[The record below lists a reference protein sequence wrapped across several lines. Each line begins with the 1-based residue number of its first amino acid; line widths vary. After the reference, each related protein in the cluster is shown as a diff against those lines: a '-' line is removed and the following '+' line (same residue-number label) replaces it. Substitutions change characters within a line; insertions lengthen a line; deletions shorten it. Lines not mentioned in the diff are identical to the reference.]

1 VSRSAAAKGVAATRG
16 RVTVAD
22 AAGAEGAVEAAP
34 SKTYVLDTNVLLH
47 DPEAL
52 TAFEEN
58 DVVIPLVVIEEI
70 DSQKKR
76 QDEIGRSA
84 RRVAHHLDEMR
95 MVGKLS
101 EGVPT
106 NGGGRLRVQM
116 QEMGAGLPAELDP
129 SKPDNVVL
137 AVTAQIKRAN
147 PSARVVLVSKDINVR
162 VKAEA
167 LDLAAQDYERDKVV
181 RGHDEVYSGMRVLDV
196 ESHVM
201 DLFQRQGF
209 LPAAE
214 YDLRANEFVHFQ
226 VPEQHNLSAIGRFDL
241 ARGEIVPLAPV
252 KKDVWGINAK
262 NLGQRFAFDALLND
276 EIRLVTLT
284 GRAGTGKTLLALAAG
299 LHKVLDEHV
308 YRRLLVTRPV
318 IPMGKDV
325 GYLPGDK
332 EEKLRPWMQPIYDN
346 LEFLMSTMYKDQMV
360 SDMVT
365 RLQDKGLFEVEALT
379 YIRGRS
385 IPQQLIIVDE
395 AQNLTPHEVKT
406 IVSRAG
412 EGTKMVLTGD
422 PYQIDHPY
430 LDFSSNGLIFAV
442 EKFKESPLA
451 AHVTLTKGQ
460 RSELA
465 ELAAVLL

>member
-1 VSRSAAAKGVAATRG
+1 MTVEPVSDAAKTYVLDTAA
-16 RVTVAD
+16 
-22 AAGAEGAVEAAP
+22 
-34 SKTYVLDTNVLLH
+34 KTYVLDTNVLLH

-52 TAFEEN
+52 NAFEEN
-58 DVVIPLVVIEEI
+58 HVVIPLVVIEEI

-76 QDEIGRSA
+76 QDEVGRSA
-84 RRVAHHLDEMR
+84 RRVAHHLDDLR
-95 MVGKLS
+95 QLGKLS

-106 NGGGRLRVQM
+106 PGGGLLRVQI
-116 QEMGAGLPAELDP
+116 QEIGGDLPRELDIR
-129 SKPDNVVL
+129 KPDNQVL
-137 AVTAQIKRAN
+137 AVTQQVKTASPERK
-147 PSARVVLVSKDINVR
+147 VVLISKDINVR

-167 LDLAAQDYERDKVV
+167 LNLSAEDYERDKVV
-181 RGHDEVYSGMRVLDV
+181 TGIDELYAGMRVLEVDV
-196 ESHVM
+196 DVM
-201 DLFQRQGF
+201 DHFNREGSL
-209 LPAAE
+209 AATQLG
-214 YDLRANEFVHFQ
+214 LRANEFVHFQ
-226 VPEQHNLSAIGRFDL
+226 VPDHPNLSAIGRFDL
-241 ARGEIVPLAPV
+241 TRGEIVPLAPV
-252 KKDVWGINAK
+252 HKDVWGIQAK
-262 NLGQRFAFDALLND
+262 NLGQRFALDALLNA
-276 EIRLVTLT
+276 EISLVTLT

-299 LHKVLDEHV
+299 LHAVLDEHT

-332 EEKLRPWMQPIYDN
+332 DEKLRPWMQPIYDN

-360 SDMVT
+360 ADMVT

-395 AQNLTPHEVKT
+395 AQNLTPHEIKT

-412 EGTKMVLTGD
+412 EGTKLVLTGD

-430 LDFSSNGLIFAV
+430 LDFSSNGLCYAV

>member
-1 VSRSAAAKGVAATRG
+1 MTVEPVS
-16 RVTVAD
+16 D
-22 AAGAEGAVEAAP
+22 AA
-34 SKTYVLDTNVLLH
+34 KTYVLDTNVLLH

-52 TAFEEN
+52 NVFEEN
-58 DVVIPLVVIEEI
+58 HVVIPLVVIEEI

-76 QDEIGRSA
+76 QDEVGRSA
-84 RRVAHHLDEMR
+84 RRVAHHLDDLR
-95 MVGKLS
+95 QLGKLS

-106 NGGGRLRVQM
+106 PGGGLLRVQI
-116 QEMGAGLPAELDP
+116 QEIGGDLPRELDLR
-129 SKPDNVVL
+129 KADNQVL
-137 AVTAQIKRAN
+137 AVTQQVKAASPERK
-147 PSARVVLVSKDINVR
+147 VVLISKDINVR

-167 LDLAAQDYERDKVV
+167 LNLSAEDYERDKVV
-181 RGHDEVYSGMRVLDV
+181 TGIDELYAGLRVLEV
-196 ESHVM
+196 EADIM
-201 DLFQRQGF
+201 DHFNREGAL
-209 LPAAE
+209 AATQLG
-214 YDLRANEFVHFQ
+214 LRANEFVHFQ
-226 VPEQHNLSAIGRFDL
+226 VPDQASLSAIGRFDL
-241 ARGEIVPLAPV
+241 TRGEIVPLAPV
-252 KKDVWGINAK
+252 RKDVWGIQAK
-262 NLGQRFAFDALLND
+262 NLGQRFALDALLNA
-276 EIRLVTLT
+276 EISLVTLT

-299 LHKVLDEHV
+299 LHAVLDEHT

-332 EEKLRPWMQPIYDN
+332 DEKLRPWMQPIYDN

-360 SDMVT
+360 ADMVT

-395 AQNLTPHEVKT
+395 AQNLTPHEIKT

-412 EGTKMVLTGD
+412 EGTKLVLTGD

-430 LDFSSNGLIFAV
+430 LDFSSNGLCYAV

>member
-1 VSRSAAAKGVAATRG
+1 MPA
-16 RVTVAD
+16 
-22 AAGAEGAVEAAP
+22 
-34 SKTYVLDTNVLLH
+34 KTYVLDTNVLLH

-52 TAFEEN
+52 MSFEDNE
-58 DVVIPLVVIEEI
+58 VVIPLVVIEEI

-76 QDEIGRSA
+76 QDEVGRSA
-84 RRVAHHLDEMR
+84 RRVAHHLDDLR
-95 MVGKLS
+95 GVGKLS
-101 EGVPT
+101 EGVPIPS
-106 NGGGRLRVQM
+106 GGTLRVVIQAKG
-116 QEMGAGLPAELDP
+116 EHLPVELDI
-129 SKPDNVVL
+129 SKPDNQVL
-137 AVTAQIKRAN
+137 AVTAQLNGASN
-147 PSARVVLVSKDINVR
+147 GARVVLVSKDINVR

-167 LDLAAQDYERDKVV
+167 LNLTAEDYERDKVV
-181 RGHDEVYSGMRVLDV
+181 RSSSELYGGIT
-196 ESHVM
+196 VM
-201 DLFQRQGF
+201 DVDP
-209 LPAAE
+209 PAMDAYQHE
-214 YDLRANEFVHFQ
+214 ARADARSVDLYPNQFVHFQ
-226 VPEQHNLSAIGRFDL
+226 VPENHSLSALGRFDV
-241 ARGEIVPLAPV
+241 AERAIVPLAPV
-252 KKDVWGINAK
+252 QKDTWGIQAK
-262 NLGQRFAFDALLND
+262 NLGQRFALDALMND
-276 EIRLVTLT
+276 EISLVTLT

-299 LHKVLDEHV
+299 LHKVVDEHV
-308 YRRLLVTRPV
+308 FRRLLVTRPV

-360 SDMVT
+360 GDMVT

-406 IVSRAG
+406 IISRAG

-430 LDFSSNGLIFAV
+430 LDFSSNGLCYAV

>member
-1 VSRSAAAKGVAATRG
+1 VKAEPAVRP
-16 RVTVAD
+16 TVK
-22 AAGAEGAVEAAP
+22 AEPVPRRA
-34 SKTYVLDTNVLLH
+34 KTYVLDTNVLLH

-52 TAFEEN
+52 NAFEEN
-58 DVVIPLVVIEEI
+58 DIVIPLVVIEEI

-76 QDEIGRSA
+76 QDEVGRGA
-84 RRVAHHLDEMR
+84 RRVAHHLDDLR
-95 MVGKLS
+95 QLGKLS

-106 NGGGRLRVQM
+106 PGGGLLRVQI
-116 QEMGAGLPAELDP
+116 QEVGGDLPRELD
-129 SKPDNVVL
+129 SHKPDNQVL
-137 AVTAQIKRAN
+137 AVTQQVVKSN
-147 PSARVVLVSKDINVR
+147 PGRRVVLVSKDINVR

-167 LDLAAQDYERDKVV
+167 LNLAAEDYERDKVV
-181 RGHDEVYSGMRVLDV
+181 TGIDELYAGMRVLEV
-196 ESHVM
+196 ESDVM
-201 DLFQRQGF
+201 DHFNREGTL
-209 LPAAE
+209 AATQLG
-214 YDLRANEFVHFQ
+214 LRANEFVHFQ
-226 VPEQHNLSAIGRFDL
+226 VPDQHNLSAIGRFDL
-241 ARGEIVPLAPV
+241 TRGEIVPLAPV
-252 KKDVWGINAK
+252 RKDVWGIQAK
-262 NLGQRFAFDALLND
+262 NLGQRFALDALLND
-276 EIRLVTLT
+276 EISLVTLT

-299 LHKVLDEHV
+299 LHAVLDEHR

-332 EEKLRPWMQPIYDN
+332 DEKLRPWMQPIYDN

-360 SDMVT
+360 ADMVT

-395 AQNLTPHEVKT
+395 AQNLTPHEIKT

-412 EGTKMVLTGD
+412 EGTKLVLTGD

-430 LDFSSNGLIFAV
+430 LDFSSNGLCFAV

>member
-1 VSRSAAAKGVAATRG
+1 MAT
-16 RVTVAD
+16 T
-22 AAGAEGAVEAAP
+22 
-34 SKTYVLDTNVLLH
+34 KTYVLDTNVLLH
-47 DPEAL
+47 DPESL
-52 TAFEEN
+52 MAFEEN

-70 DSQKKR
+70 DDQKKR
-76 QDEIGRSA
+76 QDEIGRAA
-84 RRVAHHLDEMR
+84 RRVAHHLDELR
-95 MVGKLS
+95 SSGKLS

-106 NGGGRLRVQM
+106 VGGGKLKVEIHDTSADM
-116 QEMGAGLPAELDP
+116 PGELDLR
-129 SKPDNVVL
+129 KPDNQII
-137 AVTAQIKRAN
+137 AVAAQVKRAM
-147 PSARVVLVSKDINVR
+147 PKRPVILVSKDINVR

-167 LDLAAQDYERDKVV
+167 LDIAAEDYERDKVV
-181 RGHDEVYSGMRVLDV
+181 RGNDELYVGIQTVDV
-196 ESHVM
+196 DVDVM
-201 DLFQRQGF
+201 EHFNREGS
-209 LPAAE
+209 LPGVD
-214 YDLRANEFVHFQ
+214 YGLRPNEFVHFQ
-226 VPEQHNLSAIGRFDL
+226 VPGQHSLSAIGRFDL
-241 ARGEIVPLAPV
+241 ARNEVVPLAPV
-252 KKDVWGINAK
+252 RKETWGITAK
-262 NLGQRFAFDALLND
+262 NLGQRFALDALLNED
-276 EIRLVTLT
+276 IRLVTLT
-284 GRAGTGKTLLALAAG
+284 GRAGTGKTLMALAAG
-299 LHKVLDEHV
+299 LHSVLDTHS

-318 IPMGKDV
+318 VPMGKEI

-360 SDMVT
+360 GDMVH

-406 IVSRAG
+406 IISRAG
-412 EGTKMVLTGD
+412 DGTKMVLTGD

-430 LDFSSNGLIFAV
+430 LDFSSNGLCFAV
-442 EKFKESPLA
+442 EKFKDSPLA

>member
-1 VSRSAAAKGVAATRG
+1 VSEERATIEP
-16 RVTVAD
+16 VT
-22 AAGAEGAVEAAP
+22 AAGPAKEPKAVREAA
-34 SKTYVLDTNVLLH
+34 KTYVLDTNVLLH

-52 TAFEEN
+52 SAFEEN

-70 DSQKKR
+70 DAQKKR
-76 QDEIGRSA
+76 QDEVGRGA
-84 RRVAHHLDEMR
+84 RRVAHHLDDLR
-95 MVGKLS
+95 QLGKLS

-106 NGGGRLRVQM
+106 PGGGLLRVAI
-116 QEMGAGLPAELDP
+116 QEIGSELPRELDGH
-129 SKPDNVVL
+129 KPDNQVL
-137 AVTAQIKRAN
+137 AVTMQVKAAN
-147 PSARVVLVSKDINVR
+147 PGRRVVLISKDINVR

-167 LDLAAQDYERDKVV
+167 LNLSAEDYERDKVV
-181 RGHDEVYSGMRVLDV
+181 TGIDELYAGMRVLEV
-196 ESHVM
+196 EADVM
-201 DLFQRQGF
+201 DHFNREGTLSATQLG
-209 LPAAE
+209 
-214 YDLRANEFVHFQ
+214 LRANEFVHFQ
-226 VPEQHNLSAIGRFDL
+226 VPDHANLSAIGRFDL
-241 ARGEIVPLAPV
+241 TRGEIVPLAPV
-252 KKDVWGINAK
+252 KKDVWGIQAK
-262 NLGQRFAFDALLND
+262 NLGQRFALDALLNE
-276 EIRLVTLT
+276 EISLVTLT

-299 LHKVLDEHV
+299 LHAVLDEHT

-332 EEKLRPWMQPIYDN
+332 DEKLRPWMQPIYDN

-360 SDMVT
+360 ADMVT

-395 AQNLTPHEVKT
+395 AQNLTPHEIKT

-412 EGTKMVLTGD
+412 EGTKLVLTGD

-430 LDFSSNGLIFAV
+430 LDFSSNGLCYAV

>member
-1 VSRSAAAKGVAATRG
+1 M
-16 RVTVAD
+16 
-22 AAGAEGAVEAAP
+22 
-34 SKTYVLDTNVLLH
+34 
-47 DPEAL
+47 
-52 TAFEEN
+52 AFEEN

-76 QDEIGRSA
+76 QDEVGRSA
-84 RRVAHHLDEMR
+84 RRVAHHLDDLR
-95 MVGKLS
+95 KGGKLS
-101 EGVPT
+101 EGVPLVA
-106 NGGGRLRVQM
+106 GGRLRVEIQ
-116 QEMGAGLPAELDP
+116 ALRSDLPAELDI
-129 SKPDNVVL
+129 SKPDNQVL
-137 AVTAQIKRAN
+137 AIAAQITRAH
-147 PSARVVLVSKDINVR
+147 PDQRVVLVSKDINVR

-167 LDLAAQDYERDKVV
+167 LDLAAEDYERDKVV
-181 RGHDEVYSGMRVLDV
+181 RNTSELYSGVRVVTIDADV
-196 ESHVM
+196 MEAFNRDGS
-201 DLFQRQGF
+201 
-209 LPAAE
+209 LPPPDD
-214 YDLRANEFVHFQ
+214 DLRPNEFVHFQ
-226 VPEQHNLSAIGRFDL
+226 VPEQHSLSALGRFDL
-241 ARGEIVPLAPV
+241 TLRAIVPLAPPAR
-252 KKDVWGINAK
+252 DTWGIQAK
-262 NLGQRFAFDALLND
+262 NLGQRFALDALMND
-276 EIRLVTLT
+276 DISLVTLT

-299 LHKVLDEHV
+299 LHKVVDEHV

-332 EEKLRPWMQPIYDN
+332 DEKLRPWMQPIYDN

-360 SDMVT
+360 GDMVN

-406 IVSRAG
+406 IISRAG

-430 LDFSSNGLIFAV
+430 LDFSSNGLCYAV
-442 EKFKESPLA
+442 EKFKDSPLA

>member
-1 VSRSAAAKGVAATRG
+1 M
-16 RVTVAD
+16 
-22 AAGAEGAVEAAP
+22 
-34 SKTYVLDTNVLLH
+34 
-47 DPEAL
+47 
-52 TAFEEN
+52 
-58 DVVIPLVVIEEI
+58 VIEEI

-76 QDEIGRSA
+76 QDEVGRSA
-84 RRVAHHLDEMR
+84 RRVAHHLDDLRR
-95 MVGKLS
+95 MGKLS

-106 NGGGRLRVQM
+106 PGGGSLRVEIQDH
-116 QEMGAGLPAELDP
+116 GRALPGELDA
-129 SKPDNVVL
+129 SKPDNQVL
-137 AVTAQIKRAN
+137 AVTAQLTRAN
-147 PSARVVLVSKDINVR
+147 AKGPVVLVSKDINVR
-162 VKAEA
+162 VKADA
-167 LDLAAQDYERDKVV
+167 LGLEAQDYERDKLVKDTAELYPGLRV
-181 RGHDEVYSGMRVLDV
+181 IEVQAGM
-196 ESHVM
+196 M
-201 DLFQRQGF
+201 DGFQRDGA
-209 LPAAE
+209 LPAAG
-214 YDLRANEFVHFQ
+214 YDLYANEFVHFQ
-226 VPEQHNLSAIGRFDL
+226 VPGEHSLSALGRFDL
-241 ARGEIVPLAPV
+241 TRGEIVPLAPAR
-252 KKDVWGINAK
+252 KDVWGIQAK
-262 NLGQRFAFDALLND
+262 NLGQRFALDALLND
-276 EIRLVTLT
+276 EISLVTLT

-360 SDMVT
+360 ADMVT

-395 AQNLTPHEVKT
+395 AQNLTPHEIKT

-412 EGTKMVLTGD
+412 EGTKLVLTGD

-430 LDFSSNGLIFAV
+430 LDFSSNGLCYAV

>member
-1 VSRSAAAKGVAATRG
+1 MTISDPVRSGAAKNDRFIDPVKNDG
-16 RVTVAD
+16 
-22 AAGAEGAVEAAP
+22 P
-34 SKTYVLDTNVLLH
+34 KTYVLDTNVLLH

-52 TAFEEN
+52 SAFEEN

-76 QDEIGRSA
+76 QDEVGRGA
-84 RRVAHHLDEMR
+84 RRVAHHLDDMR
-95 MVGKLS
+95 QMGKLS

-106 NGGGRLRVQM
+106 PGGGLLRVAI
-116 QEMGAGLPAELDP
+116 QETGGVLPGELDGH
-129 SKPDNVVL
+129 KPDNRVL
-137 AVTAQIKRAN
+137 AVTMQVKAAN
-147 PSARVVLVSKDINVR
+147 PGRRVVLISKDINVR

-167 LDLAAQDYERDKVV
+167 LNLSAEDYERDKVV
-181 RGHDEVYSGMRVLDV
+181 TGIDELYAGMRVLEV
-196 ESHVM
+196 EVDVM
-201 DLFQRQGF
+201 DHFNREGSL
-209 LPAAE
+209 AATQLG
-214 YDLRANEFVHFQ
+214 LRANEFVHFQ
-226 VPEQHNLSAIGRFDL
+226 VPDQHNLSAIGRFDL
-241 ARGEIVPLAPV
+241 TRGEIVPLAPV
-252 KKDVWGINAK
+252 RKDVWGIQAK
-262 NLGQRFAFDALLND
+262 NLGQRFALDALLNP
-276 EIRLVTLT
+276 EISLVTLT
-284 GRAGTGKTLLALAAG
+284 GRAGTGKTLMALAAG
-299 LHKVLDEHV
+299 LHAVLDEHS

-332 EEKLRPWMQPIYDN
+332 DEKLRPWMQPIYDN

-360 SDMVT
+360 ADMVT

-395 AQNLTPHEVKT
+395 AQNLTPHEIKT

-412 EGTKMVLTGD
+412 EGTKLVLTGD

-430 LDFSSNGLIFAV
+430 LDFSSNGLCYAV
-442 EKFKESPLA
+442 EKFKESPMA

>member
-1 VSRSAAAKGVAATRG
+1 
-16 RVTVAD
+16 
-22 AAGAEGAVEAAP
+22 
-34 SKTYVLDTNVLLH
+34 
-47 DPEAL
+47 
-52 TAFEEN
+52 
-58 DVVIPLVVIEEI
+58 VVIEEI

-76 QDEIGRSA
+76 QDEVGRSA
-84 RRVAHHLDEMR
+84 RRVAHHLDDLR
-95 MVGKLS
+95 GSGKLS
-101 EGVPT
+101 EGVRLPD
-106 NGGGRLRVQM
+106 GGRVRVEIQ
-116 QEMGAGLPAELDP
+116 AADRDLPAELDIT
-129 SKPDNVVL
+129 KPDNQVL
-137 AVTAQIKRAN
+137 AITAQINRTH
-147 PSARVVLVSKDINVR
+147 PRSHVVLVSKDINVR

-167 LDLAAQDYERDKVV
+167 LNLVAEDYERDKVV
-181 RGHDEVYSGMRVLDV
+181 RNTSELYGGMTVLEVDGGVMETFQHDGS
-196 ESHVM
+196 
-201 DLFQRQGF
+201 
-209 LPAAE
+209 LPARE
-214 YDLRANEFVHFQ
+214 LDLRPNQFVHFQ
-226 VPEQHNLSAIGRFDL
+226 VPQNHSLSALGRFDVTEH
-241 ARGEIVPLAPV
+241 AIVPLTPV
-252 KKDVWGINAK
+252 QKDTWGIQAK
-262 NLGQRFAFDALLND
+262 NLGQRFALDALMND
-276 EIRLVTLT
+276 EISLVSLT

-299 LHKVLDEHV
+299 LHKVVDEHV

-406 IVSRAG
+406 IISRAG

-430 LDFSSNGLIFAV
+430 LDFSSNGLCFAV

>member
-1 VSRSAAAKGVAATRG
+1 VQ
-16 RVTVAD
+16 
-22 AAGAEGAVEAAP
+22 
-34 SKTYVLDTNVLLH
+34 
-47 DPEAL
+47 
-52 TAFEEN
+52 
-58 DVVIPLVVIEEI
+58 I
-70 DSQKKR
+70 Q
-76 QDEIGRSA
+76 EIGG
-84 RRVAHHLDEMR
+84 D
-95 MVGKLS
+95 
-101 EGVPT
+101 
-106 NGGGRLRVQM
+106 
-116 QEMGAGLPAELDP
+116 LPRELDIR
-129 SKPDNVVL
+129 KADNQVL
-137 AVTAQIKRAN
+137 AVTQQVKAASPERK
-147 PSARVVLVSKDINVR
+147 VVLISKDINVR

-167 LDLAAQDYERDKVV
+167 LNLSAEDYERDKVV
-181 RGHDEVYSGMRVLDV
+181 TGIDELYAGLRVLEV
-196 ESHVM
+196 EADIM
-201 DLFQRQGF
+201 DHFNREGAL
-209 LPAAE
+209 AATQLG
-214 YDLRANEFVHFQ
+214 LRANEFVHFQ
-226 VPEQHNLSAIGRFDL
+226 VPDQASLSAIGRFDL
-241 ARGEIVPLAPV
+241 TRGEIVPLAPV
-252 KKDVWGINAK
+252 RKDVWGIQAK
-262 NLGQRFAFDALLND
+262 NLGQRFALDALLNA
-276 EIRLVTLT
+276 EISLVTLT

-299 LHKVLDEHV
+299 LHAVLDEHT

-332 EEKLRPWMQPIYDN
+332 DEKLRPWMQPIYDN

-360 SDMVT
+360 ADMVT

-395 AQNLTPHEVKT
+395 AQNLTPHEIKT

-412 EGTKMVLTGD
+412 EGTKLVLTGD

-430 LDFSSNGLIFAV
+430 LDFSSNGLCYAV

>member
-1 VSRSAAAKGVAATRG
+1 VKAVPKVLAT
-16 RVTVAD
+16 
-22 AAGAEGAVEAAP
+22 
-34 SKTYVLDTNVLLH
+34 KTFVLDTNVLLH

-52 TAFEEN
+52 NAFEEN

-84 RRVAHHLDEMR
+84 RRVAHHLDDLR
-95 MVGKLS
+95 RLGKLS

-106 NGGGRLRVQM
+106 PGGGLLRVEI
-116 QEMGAGLPAELDP
+116 QEVGGDLPSELDRH
-129 SKPDNVVL
+129 KPDNQVL
-137 AVTAQIKRAN
+137 AVTQQISKAN
-147 PSARVVLVSKDINVR
+147 PKGRVVLISKDINVR

-167 LDLAAQDYERDKVV
+167 LNLSAEDYERDKVV
-181 RGHDEVYSGMRVLDV
+181 SGADELYTGVRVLEVDTG
-196 ESHVM
+196 VM
-201 DLFQRQGF
+201 EQFSREGS
-209 LPAAE
+209 LPATQL
-214 YDLRANEFVHFQ
+214 DLRANEFVHFQ
-226 VPEQHNLSAIGRFDL
+226 VPDHHNLSAIGRFDL
-241 ARGEIVPLAPV
+241 TRGEIIPLAPV
-252 KKDVWGINAK
+252 RKDVWGIQAK
-262 NLGQRFAFDALLND
+262 NLGQRFALDALLNE
-276 EIRLVTLT
+276 EISLVTLT
-284 GRAGTGKTLLALAAG
+284 GRAGTGKTLMALAAG
-299 LHKVLDEHV
+299 LHTVLDMHL

-332 EEKLRPWMQPIYDN
+332 DEKLRPWMQPIYDN

-360 SDMVT
+360 ADMVT

-395 AQNLTPHEVKT
+395 AQNLTPHEIKT

-412 EGTKMVLTGD
+412 EGTKLVLTGD

-430 LDFSSNGLIFAV
+430 LDFSSNGLCYAV

>member
-1 VSRSAAAKGVAATRG
+1 VPAVPAKTF
-16 RVTVAD
+16 
-22 AAGAEGAVEAAP
+22 
-34 SKTYVLDTNVLLH
+34 VLDTNVLLH

-52 TAFEEN
+52 GAFEEN

-76 QDEIGRSA
+76 QDEVGRSA
-84 RRVAHHLDEMR
+84 RRVAHLLDDLR
-95 MVGKLS
+95 QHGKLS
-101 EGVPT
+101 EGVPLVS
-106 NGGGRLRVQM
+106 GGRLRVEIQ
-116 QEMGAGLPAELDP
+116 ALRSDLPAELDI
-129 SKPDNVVL
+129 SKPDNQVL
-137 AVTAQIKRAN
+137 AIAAQITRAH
-147 PSARVVLVSKDINVR
+147 PDQRVVLVSKDINVR

-167 LDLAAQDYERDKVV
+167 LDLAAEDYERDKVV
-181 RGHDEVYSGMRVLDV
+181 RNTNELYGGMRVVDV
-196 ESHVM
+196 DADVM
-201 DLFQRQGF
+201 EAFGRDGSMAPPEDGIR
-209 LPAAE
+209 P
-214 YDLRANEFVHFQ
+214 NEFVHFQ
-226 VPEQHNLSAIGRFDL
+226 VPGQHSLSALGRFDL
-241 ARGEIVPLAPV
+241 GLGAIVPLAPPAR
-252 KKDVWGINAK
+252 DTWGIQAK
-262 NLGQRFAFDALLND
+262 NLGQRFALDALMND
-276 EIRLVTLT
+276 SISLVTLT

-299 LHKVLDEHV
+299 LHKVMDEHV
-308 YRRLLVTRPV
+308 FRRLLVTRPV

-332 EEKLRPWMQPIYDN
+332 DEKLRPWMQPIFDN
-346 LEFLMSTMYKDQMV
+346 LEFLMSTMYKDEMV
-360 SDMVT
+360 GDMVT

-406 IVSRAG
+406 IISRAG

-430 LDFSSNGLIFAV
+430 LDFSSNGLCYTV
-442 EKFKESPLA
+442 EKFKDNPLA

>member
-1 VSRSAAAKGVAATRG
+1 MTHWRTP
-16 RVTVAD
+16 D
-22 AAGAEGAVEAAP
+22 LP
-34 SKTYVLDTNVLLH
+34 HKTYVLDTNVLLH
-47 DPEAL
+47 DPDAL

-58 DVVIPLVVIEEI
+58 DIVIPLVVIEEI

-76 QDEIGRSA
+76 QDEIGRGA
-84 RRVAHHLDEMR
+84 RRVAHRLDDMR
-95 MVGKLS
+95 RQGKLS
-101 EGVPT
+101 AGVAT
-106 NGGGRLRVQM
+106 AGGGLLRVQVG
-116 QEMGAGLPAELDP
+116 EVNFELPAELDP
-129 SKPDNVVL
+129 GKPDNQVIG
-137 AVTAQIKRAN
+137 VTLQVKKTAPKD
-147 PSARVVLVSKDINVR
+147 RVILVSKDINVR

-167 LDLAAQDYERDKVV
+167 LDVEAQDYERDKVV
-181 RGHDEVYSGMRVLDV
+181 RSSDDLYGGMRVEEVDG
-196 ESHVM
+196 EVM
-201 DLFQRQGF
+201 DRFQRQGF
-209 LPAAE
+209 LPTK
-214 YDLRANEFVHFQ
+214 DSSLNANEFVHFQ
-226 VPEQHNLSAIGRFDL
+226 VPEQPSLSAIGRFDL

-252 KKDVWGINAK
+252 KKDIWGITAK

-276 EIRLVTLT
+276 DIKMVTLT

-332 EEKLRPWMQPIYDN
+332 DEKLRPWMQPIYDN

-360 SDMVT
+360 ADMVH

-412 EGTKMVLTGD
+412 EGTKLVLTGD

-430 LDFSSNGLIFAV
+430 LDFSSNGLCYAV

-465 ELAAVLL
+465 ELAAV

>member
-1 VSRSAAAKGVAATRG
+1 MTVEPVS
-16 RVTVAD
+16 D
-22 AAGAEGAVEAAP
+22 AA
-34 SKTYVLDTNVLLH
+34 KTYVLDTNVLLH

-52 TAFEEN
+52 NVFEEN
-58 DVVIPLVVIEEI
+58 HVVIPLVVIEEI

-76 QDEIGRSA
+76 QDEVGRSA
-84 RRVAHHLDEMR
+84 RRVAHHLDDLR
-95 MVGKLS
+95 QLGKLS

-106 NGGGRLRVQM
+106 PGGGLLRVQI
-116 QEMGAGLPAELDP
+116 QEIGGDLPRELDIR
-129 SKPDNVVL
+129 KADNQVL
-137 AVTAQIKRAN
+137 AVTQQVKAASPERK
-147 PSARVVLVSKDINVR
+147 VVLISKDINVR

-167 LDLAAQDYERDKVV
+167 LNLSAEDYERDKVV
-181 RGHDEVYSGMRVLDV
+181 TGIDELYAGLRVLEV
-196 ESHVM
+196 EADIM
-201 DLFQRQGF
+201 DHFNREGAL
-209 LPAAE
+209 AATQLG
-214 YDLRANEFVHFQ
+214 LRANEFVHFQ
-226 VPEQHNLSAIGRFDL
+226 VPDQASLSAIGRFDL
-241 ARGEIVPLAPV
+241 TRGEIVPLAPV
-252 KKDVWGINAK
+252 RKDVWGIQAK
-262 NLGQRFAFDALLND
+262 NLGQRFALDALLNA
-276 EIRLVTLT
+276 EISLVTLT

-299 LHKVLDEHV
+299 LHAVLDEHT

-332 EEKLRPWMQPIYDN
+332 DEKLRPWMQPIYDN

-360 SDMVT
+360 ADMVT

-395 AQNLTPHEVKT
+395 AQNLTPHEIKT

-412 EGTKMVLTGD
+412 EGTKLVLTGD

-430 LDFSSNGLIFAV
+430 LDFSSNGLCYAV

>member
-1 VSRSAAAKGVAATRG
+1 MAT
-16 RVTVAD
+16 T
-22 AAGAEGAVEAAP
+22 
-34 SKTYVLDTNVLLH
+34 KTYVLDTNVVLH
-47 DPEAL
+47 DPESL
-52 TAFEEN
+52 MAFEEN

-70 DSQKKR
+70 DAQKKR
-76 QDEIGRSA
+76 QDEIGRAA
-84 RRVAHHLDEMR
+84 RRVAHHLDELR
-95 MVGKLS
+95 RSGKLS
-101 EGVPT
+101 EGVAT
-106 NGGGRLRVQM
+106 VGGGKLWVEIHDSSADM
-116 QEMGAGLPAELDP
+116 PSELDLK
-129 SKPDNVVL
+129 KPDNQII
-137 AVTAQIKRAN
+137 AVAAQVKRAQ
-147 PSARVVLVSKDINVR
+147 PKRPVILVSKDINVR

-167 LDLAAQDYERDKVV
+167 LDLPAEDYERDKVV
-181 RGHDEVYSGMRVLDV
+181 RGTDELYSGMQTLDV
-196 ESHVM
+196 EAEVM
-201 DLFQRQGF
+201 ERFNREGS
-209 LPAAE
+209 LPGAE
-214 YDLRANEFVHFQ
+214 YELRSNEFVHFQ
-226 VPEQHNLSAIGRFDL
+226 VPGQHSLSAIGRFDL
-241 ARGEIVPLAPV
+241 ARSEVVPLAPV
-252 KKDVWGINAK
+252 RKDTWGITAK
-262 NLGQRFAFDALLND
+262 NLGQRFALDALLNP

-284 GRAGTGKTLLALAAG
+284 GRAGTGKTLMALAAG
-299 LHKVLDEHV
+299 LHSVLDTHS

-318 IPMGKDV
+318 VPMGKDV

-360 SDMVT
+360 GDMVH

-406 IVSRAG
+406 IISRAG
-412 EGTKMVLTGD
+412 DGTKMVLTGD

-430 LDFSSNGLIFAV
+430 LDFSSNGLCFAG
-442 EKFKESPLA
+442 EKFKDSPLA

>member
-1 VSRSAAAKGVAATRG
+1 MAT
-16 RVTVAD
+16 T
-22 AAGAEGAVEAAP
+22 
-34 SKTYVLDTNVLLH
+34 KTYVLDTNVLLH
-47 DPEAL
+47 DPDSL
-52 TAFEEN
+52 MAFEEN

-70 DSQKKR
+70 DDQKKR
-76 QDEIGRSA
+76 QDEIGRAA
-84 RRVAHHLDEMR
+84 RRVAHHLDELR
-95 MVGKLS
+95 RSGKLS

-106 NGGGRLRVQM
+106 AGGGKLWIEIHDPRGDM
-116 QEMGAGLPAELDP
+116 PGELDLR
-129 SKPDNVVL
+129 KPDNQII
-137 AVTAQIKRAN
+137 AVTAQIKRAM
-147 PSARVVLVSKDINVR
+147 PKRPVILVSKDINVR

-167 LDLAAQDYERDKVV
+167 LDLAAEDYERDKVV
-181 RGHDEVYSGMRVLDV
+181 RGTDELYVGIQTIDV
-196 ESHVM
+196 DVDVM
-201 DLFQRQGF
+201 ERFNRDGS
-209 LPAAE
+209 LPGVD
-214 YDLRANEFVHFQ
+214 YGLRPNEFVHFQ
-226 VPEQHNLSAIGRFDL
+226 VPGQHSLSAIGRFEL
-241 ARGEIVPLAPV
+241 TRNEVVPLAPV
-252 KKDVWGINAK
+252 RKETWGITAK
-262 NLGQRFAFDALLND
+262 NLGQRFALDALLNE
-276 EIRLVTLT
+276 EIRLITLT
-284 GRAGTGKTLLALAAG
+284 GRAGTGKTLMALAAG
-299 LHKVLDEHV
+299 LHSVLDTHS

-318 IPMGKDV
+318 VPMGKEI

-360 SDMVT
+360 GDMVN

-406 IVSRAG
+406 IISRAG

-430 LDFSSNGLIFAV
+430 LDFSSNGLCFAV
-442 EKFKESPLA
+442 EKFKDSPIA

>member
-1 VSRSAAAKGVAATRG
+1 MSPRAAARKPAPGVALKLQPPPT
-16 RVTVAD
+16 
-22 AAGAEGAVEAAP
+22 AVSVEPRAK
-34 SKTYVLDTNVLLH
+34 KTYVLDTNVLLH

-52 TAFEEN
+52 SAFEEN

-84 RRVAHHLDEMR
+84 RRVAHHLDDMR
-95 MVGKLS
+95 LGGKLS

-106 NGGGRLRVQM
+106 VGGGTLRVQI
-116 QEMGAGLPAELDP
+116 QQTSHKLPMELDP
-129 SKPDNVVL
+129 HKADNIVL
-137 AVTAQIKRAN
+137 AVTAQIMESRTAH
-147 PSARVVLVSKDINVR
+147 RVVLVSKDINVR

-167 LDLAAQDYERDKVV
+167 LGMLAEDYERDKVV
-181 RGHDEVYSGMRVLDV
+181 RGGSDLYAGMRVMEV
-196 ESHVM
+196 ESG
-201 DLFQRQGF
+201 LLEQFQREGAM
-209 LPAAE
+209 AAGGHG
-214 YDLRANEFVHFQ
+214 LCANEFVHFQ
-226 VPEQHNLSAIGRFDL
+226 VPGEHSLSAIGRFDL
-241 ARGEIVPLAPV
+241 TRGEIVPLAAV
-252 KKDVWGINAK
+252 KKDVWGISAK
-262 NLGQRFAFDALLND
+262 NLGQRFALDALLND
-276 EIRLVTLT
+276 EIQLVTLT

-360 SDMVT
+360 ADMVT

-412 EGTKMVLTGD
+412 EGTKLVLTGD

-430 LDFSSNGLIFAV
+430 LDYTSNGLCYAV

-465 ELAAVLL
+465 ELAAILL

>member
-1 VSRSAAAKGVAATRG
+1 
-16 RVTVAD
+16 
-22 AAGAEGAVEAAP
+22 
-34 SKTYVLDTNVLLH
+34 
-47 DPEAL
+47 
-52 TAFEEN
+52 
-58 DVVIPLVVIEEI
+58 VIPLVVIEEI

-76 QDEIGRSA
+76 QDEVGRSA
-84 RRVAHHLDEMR
+84 RRVAHHLDDLR
-95 MVGKLS
+95 HVGKLS
-101 EGVPT
+101 EGVAT
-106 NGGGRLRVQM
+106 LGGGNLRVEV
-116 QEMGAGLPAELDP
+116 QELSANLPGELDWH
-129 SKPDNVVL
+129 KPDNQVL
-137 AVTAQIKRAN
+137 AVTAQLRKAN
-147 PSARVVLVSKDINVR
+147 PRRRVVLVSKDINVR
-162 VKAEA
+162 VKADA
-167 LDLAAQDYERDKVV
+167 LGLTAQDYERDKVV
-181 RGHDEVYSGMRVLDV
+181 SGIGELYAGLRVLQVDPQ
-196 ESHVM
+196 VM
-201 DLFQRQGF
+201 DRFQREGA
-209 LPAAE
+209 LPGSE
-214 YDLRANEFVHFQ
+214 FDLRSNEFVHFQ
-226 VPEQHNLSAIGRFDL
+226 VPGEQSLSAIGRFDL
-241 ARGEIVPLAPV
+241 TRGEVVPLAAV
-252 KKDVWGINAK
+252 KKDVWGIQAK
-262 NLGQRFAFDALLND
+262 NLGQRFALDALLND
-276 EIRLVTLT
+276 EISMVTLT

-299 LHKVLDEHV
+299 LHKVLDEHT

-360 SDMVT
+360 ADMVT

-430 LDFSSNGLIFAV
+430 LDFTSNGLCYAV

-451 AHVTLTKGQ
+451 AHVSLTKGQ

>member
-1 VSRSAAAKGVAATRG
+1 VPA
-16 RVTVAD
+16 
-22 AAGAEGAVEAAP
+22 
-34 SKTYVLDTNVLLH
+34 KTYVLDTNVLLH

-52 TAFEEN
+52 MSFEDNE
-58 DVVIPLVVIEEI
+58 VVIPLVVIEEI

-76 QDEIGRSA
+76 QDEVGRSA
-84 RRVAHHLDEMR
+84 RRVAHHLDDLR
-95 MVGKLS
+95 GVGKLS
-101 EGVPT
+101 EGVPIPS
-106 NGGGRLRVQM
+106 GGTLRVVIQAKG
-116 QEMGAGLPAELDP
+116 EHLPVELDI
-129 SKPDNVVL
+129 SKPDNQVL
-137 AVTAQIKRAN
+137 AVTAQLNGASN
-147 PSARVVLVSKDINVR
+147 GARVVLVSKDINVR

-167 LDLAAQDYERDKVV
+167 LNLTAEDYERDKVV
-181 RGHDEVYSGMRVLDV
+181 RSSSELYGGIT
-196 ESHVM
+196 VM
-201 DLFQRQGF
+201 DVDP
-209 LPAAE
+209 PAMDAYQHE
-214 YDLRANEFVHFQ
+214 ARADARGVDLYPNQFVHFQ
-226 VPEQHNLSAIGRFDL
+226 VPENHSLSALGRFDV
-241 ARGEIVPLAPV
+241 AEHAIVPLAPAQ
-252 KKDVWGINAK
+252 KDTWGIQAK
-262 NLGQRFAFDALLND
+262 NLGQRFALDALMND
-276 EIRLVTLT
+276 EISLVTLT

-299 LHKVLDEHV
+299 LHKVVDEHV
-308 YRRLLVTRPV
+308 FRRLLVTRPV

-360 SDMVT
+360 ADMVT

-406 IVSRAG
+406 IISRAG

-430 LDFSSNGLIFAV
+430 LDFSSNGLCYAV

>member
-1 VSRSAAAKGVAATRG
+1 MGRRPREASAVK
-16 RVTVAD
+16 
-22 AAGAEGAVEAAP
+22 AEPIIRPAVKAEPMPQRA
-34 SKTYVLDTNVLLH
+34 KTYVLDTNVLLH

-52 TAFEEN
+52 NAFEEN
-58 DVVIPLVVIEEI
+58 DIVIPLVVIEEI

-76 QDEIGRSA
+76 QDEVGRGA
-84 RRVAHHLDEMR
+84 RRVAHHLDDLR
-95 MVGKLS
+95 QLGKLS

-106 NGGGRLRVQM
+106 PGGGLLRVQI
-116 QEMGAGLPAELDP
+116 QE
-129 SKPDNVVL
+129 
-137 AVTAQIKRAN
+137 
-147 PSARVVLVSKDINVR
+147 
-162 VKAEA
+162 
-167 LDLAAQDYERDKVV
+167 
-181 RGHDEVYSGMRVLDV
+181 RGG
-196 ESHVM
+196 
-201 DLFQRQGF
+201 
-209 LPAAE
+209 
-214 YDLRANEFVHFQ
+214 DLRW
-226 VPEQHNLSAIGRFDL
+226 
-241 ARGEIVPLAPV
+241 GETVLLAPV
-252 KKDVWGINAK
+252 RRDVWGIQAK
-262 NLGQRFAFDALLND
+262 NLGQRFALDAFLND
-276 EIRLVTLT
+276 EISLVTLT

-299 LHKVLDEHV
+299 LHAVLDEHR

-332 EEKLRPWMQPIYDN
+332 DEKLRPWMQPIYDN

-360 SDMVT
+360 ADMVT

-395 AQNLTPHEVKT
+395 AQNLTPHELKT

-412 EGTKMVLTGD
+412 EGAHLGLTSD
-422 PYQIDHPY
+422 PYHIDHPY
-430 LDFSSNGLIFAV
+430 LDFSTNGLCFAV
-442 EKFKESPLA
+442 PRFRESPLA

>member
-1 VSRSAAAKGVAATRG
+1 VPA
-16 RVTVAD
+16 
-22 AAGAEGAVEAAP
+22 
-34 SKTYVLDTNVLLH
+34 KTYVLDTNVLLH

-52 TAFEEN
+52 LSFDDNE
-58 DVVIPLVVIEEI
+58 VVIPLVVIEEI

-76 QDEIGRSA
+76 QDEVGRSA
-84 RRVAHHLDEMR
+84 RRVAHQLDDLR
-95 MVGKLS
+95 GTGKLS
-101 EGVPT
+101 EGVPLS
-106 NGGGRLRVQM
+106 NGGTLRVVIQVKG
-116 QEMGAGLPAELDP
+116 ELLPAELDVA
-129 SKPDNVVL
+129 KPDNQVL
-137 AVTAQIKRAN
+137 AVTAQLHAGGLG
-147 PSARVVLVSKDINVR
+147 SRVVLVSKDINVR

-181 RGHDEVYSGMRVLDV
+181 RSSSELYSGLAVVDV
-196 ESHVM
+196 
-201 DLFQRQGF
+201 D
-209 LPAAE
+209 PAAMDAYQHE
-214 YDLRANEFVHFQ
+214 GRADARGLDLLPNQFVHFQ
-226 VPEQHNLSAIGRFDL
+226 VPDNHSLSALGRFDV
-241 ARGEIVPLAPV
+241 AEHAIVPLAPPN
-252 KKDVWGINAK
+252 KDTWGIQAK
-262 NLGQRFAFDALLND
+262 NLGQRFALDALMS
-276 EIRLVTLT
+276 ESISLVTLT

-299 LHKVLDEHV
+299 LHQVVDEHV
-308 YRRLLVTRPV
+308 FRRLLVTRPV

-360 SDMVT
+360 ADMVT

-406 IVSRAG
+406 IISRAG

-430 LDFSSNGLIFAV
+430 LDFSSNGLCYAV

>member
-1 VSRSAAAKGVAATRG
+1 VEIHDST
-16 RVTVAD
+16 AD
-22 AAGAEGAVEAAP
+22 MPG
-34 SKTYVLDTNVLLH
+34 
-47 DPEAL
+47 
-52 TAFEEN
+52 
-58 DVVIPLVVIEEI
+58 
-70 DSQKKR
+70 
-76 QDEIGRSA
+76 
-84 RRVAHHLDEMR
+84 
-95 MVGKLS
+95 
-101 EGVPT
+101 
-106 NGGGRLRVQM
+106 
-116 QEMGAGLPAELDP
+116 ELDVR
-129 SKPDNVVL
+129 KPDNQIL

-147 PSARVVLVSKDINVR
+147 PARSVILVSKDINVR

-167 LDLAAQDYERDKVV
+167 LDLPAEDYERDKVV
-181 RGHDEVYSGMRVLDV
+181 RSNDELYGGMRTV
-196 ESHVM
+196 EVDAGVM
-201 DLFQRQGF
+201 DRFNREGS
-209 LPAAE
+209 LPAGE
-214 YDLRANEFVHFQ
+214 YGLRCNEFVHFQ
-226 VPEQHNLSAIGRFDL
+226 VPLQPSLSAIGRFDL
-241 ARGEIVPLAPV
+241 ARNEIVPLAPV
-252 KKDVWGINAK
+252 RKDTWGITAK
-262 NLGQRFAFDALLND
+262 NLGQRFALDALLNED
-276 EIRLVTLT
+276 IRLVTLT
-284 GRAGTGKTLLALAAG
+284 GRAGTGKTLMALAAG
-299 LHKVLDEHV
+299 LHMVLDAHA

-318 IPMGKDV
+318 VPMGKDV

-360 SDMVT
+360 GDMVH

-406 IVSRAG
+406 IISRAG
-412 EGTKMVLTGD
+412 DGTKMVLTGD

-430 LDFSSNGLIFAV
+430 LDFSSNGLCFAV

>member
-1 VSRSAAAKGVAATRG
+1 
-16 RVTVAD
+16 
-22 AAGAEGAVEAAP
+22 
-34 SKTYVLDTNVLLH
+34 VLDTNVLLH
-47 DPEAL
+47 DPDAL
-52 TAFEEN
+52 NAFEEN
-58 DVVIPLVVIEEI
+58 EVVIPLVVIEEI

-76 QDEIGRSA
+76 QDEVGRSA
-84 RRVAHHLDEMR
+84 RRVAHHLDDLR
-95 MVGKLS
+95 RVGNLS
-101 EGVPT
+101 EGVATP
-106 NGGGRLRVQM
+106 GGGSLRAEVQDHSR
-116 QEMGAGLPAELDP
+116 ALPRELDAA
-129 SKPDNVVL
+129 KPDNQVL
-137 AVTAQIKRAN
+137 AVTAQLTADHPER
-147 PSARVVLVSKDINVR
+147 RVVLVSKDINVR
-162 VKAEA
+162 VKADA
-167 LDLAAQDYERDKVV
+167 LGLHAQDYERDKVV
-181 RGHDEVYSGMRVLDV
+181 KDTSELYPGMCVIEVDAG
-196 ESHVM
+196 VM
-201 DLFQRQGF
+201 DQFQREGA
-209 LPAAE
+209 LAGTS
-214 YDLRANEFVHFQ
+214 YSLHANEFVHFQ
-226 VPEQHNLSAIGRFDL
+226 VPGEHSLSAIGRFDL
-241 ARGEIVPLAPV
+241 ARGEIVPLLPAR
-252 KKDVWGINAK
+252 KDVWGIQAK
-262 NLGQRFAFDALLND
+262 NLGQRFALDALLND
-276 EIRLVTLT
+276 DIRLVTLT
-284 GRAGTGKTLLALAAG
+284 GRAGTGKTLLALASG

-360 SDMVT
+360 ADMVT

-430 LDFSSNGLIFAV
+430 LDYSSNGLCYAV

>member
-1 VSRSAAAKGVAATRG
+1 MPA
-16 RVTVAD
+16 
-22 AAGAEGAVEAAP
+22 
-34 SKTYVLDTNVLLH
+34 KTYVLDTNVLLH

-52 TAFEEN
+52 NAFEDNEI
-58 DVVIPLVVIEEI
+58 VIPMIVIEEI

-76 QDEIGRSA
+76 QDEVGRSA
-84 RRVAHHLDEMR
+84 RRVAHHLDDLR
-95 MVGKLS
+95 GVGKLS
-101 EGVPT
+101 EGVPLPD
-106 NGGGRLRVQM
+106 GGTLRVAIKAAG
-116 QEMGAGLPAELDP
+116 EMLPSELDI
-129 SKPDNVVL
+129 SKPDNQVL
-137 AVTAQIKRAN
+137 AITAQLNQATHDSK
-147 PSARVVLVSKDINVR
+147 VVLVSKDINVR

-167 LDLAAQDYERDKVV
+167 MNLAAEDYERDKVV
-181 RGHDEVYSGMRVLDV
+181 RNTNELYGGITVIDV
-196 ESHVM
+196 EPDVM
-201 DLFQRQGF
+201 DAYQHDGSLDARGR
-209 LPAAE
+209 
-214 YDLRANEFVHFQ
+214 DLWPNQFVHFQ
-226 VPEQHNLSAIGRFDL
+226 VPENHSLSALGRFDV
-241 ARGEIVPLAPV
+241 AEHAIVPLAPAP
-252 KKDVWGINAK
+252 KDTWGIQAK
-262 NLGQRFAFDALLND
+262 NLGQRYALDALMND
-276 EIRLVTLT
+276 DISLVTLT

-299 LHKVLDEHV
+299 LHKVVDDHT

-332 EEKLRPWMQPIYDN
+332 EEKLRPWMQPIFDN

-385 IPQQLIIVDE
+385 IPHQLIIVDE

-406 IVSRAG
+406 IISRAG

-430 LDFSSNGLIFAV
+430 LDFSSNGLCFAV
-442 EKFKESPLA
+442 EKFKQSPLA

>member
-1 VSRSAAAKGVAATRG
+1 MAT
-16 RVTVAD
+16 T
-22 AAGAEGAVEAAP
+22 
-34 SKTYVLDTNVLLH
+34 KTYVLDTNVLLH
-47 DPEAL
+47 DPDSL
-52 TAFEEN
+52 MAFEEN

-76 QDEIGRSA
+76 QDEIGRAA
-84 RRVAHHLDEMR
+84 RRVAHHLDELR
-95 MVGKLS
+95 HSGKLS
-101 EGVPT
+101 QGVAT
-106 NGGGRLRVQM
+106 VGGGKLWVEIHDSSADM
-116 QEMGAGLPAELDP
+116 PGELDLR
-129 SKPDNVVL
+129 KPDNQII
-137 AVTAQIKRAN
+137 AVAAQVKRAQ
-147 PSARVVLVSKDINVR
+147 PKRPVILVSKDINVR

-167 LDLAAQDYERDKVV
+167 LDLPAEDYERDKVV
-181 RGHDEVYSGMRVLDV
+181 RGTDELYSGMQTIDV
-196 ESHVM
+196 VADVM
-201 DLFQRQGF
+201 ERFNREGS
-209 LPAAE
+209 LPGAE
-214 YDLRANEFVHFQ
+214 YGLRPNEFVHFQ
-226 VPEQHNLSAIGRFDL
+226 VPGQHSLSAIGRFDL
-241 ARGEIVPLAPV
+241 ARNAVVPLAPV
-252 KKDVWGINAK
+252 RKDTWGITAK
-262 NLGQRFAFDALLND
+262 NLGQRFALDALLNE
-276 EIRLVTLT
+276 EIRLVSLT
-284 GRAGTGKTLLALAAG
+284 GRAGTGKTLMALAAG
-299 LHKVLDEHV
+299 LHSVLDTHS

-318 IPMGKDV
+318 VPMGKEL

-360 SDMVT
+360 GDMVH

-406 IVSRAG
+406 IISRAG
-412 EGTKMVLTGD
+412 DGTKMVLTGD

-430 LDFSSNGLIFAV
+430 LDFSSNGLCFAV
-442 EKFKESPLA
+442 EKFKDSPLA

>member
-1 VSRSAAAKGVAATRG
+1 MATR
-16 RVTVAD
+16 
-22 AAGAEGAVEAAP
+22 
-34 SKTYVLDTNVLLH
+34 KTYVLDTNVLLH
-47 DPEAL
+47 DPDSL

-58 DVVIPLVVIEEI
+58 DLVIPLVVIEEI

-76 QDEIGRSA
+76 QDEIGRAA
-84 RRVAHHLDEMR
+84 RRVAHHLDELR
-95 MVGKLS
+95 HVGKLS
-101 EGVPT
+101 EGVGT
-106 NGGGRLRVQM
+106 IGGGKLKVEIHDSTADM
-116 QEMGAGLPAELDP
+116 PGELDLR
-129 SKPDNVVL
+129 KPDNQII
-137 AVTAQIKRAN
+137 AVAAQVKRAN
-147 PSARVVLVSKDINVR
+147 PRRPVILVSKDINVR
-162 VKAEA
+162 IKAEA
-167 LDLAAQDYERDKVV
+167 LDIPAEDYERDKVV
-181 RGHDEVYSGMRVLDV
+181 RGTDELYSGMQTIDV
-196 ESHVM
+196 DAEVM
-201 DLFQRQGF
+201 ERFNREGCMGG
-209 LPAAE
+209 AE
-214 YDLRANEFVHFQ
+214 LQLRSNEFVHFQ
-226 VPEQHNLSAIGRFDL
+226 VPGQHSLSAIGRFDL
-241 ARGEIVPLAPV
+241 ARNEVVPLAPV
-252 KKDVWGINAK
+252 RKDTWGITAK
-262 NLGQRFAFDALLND
+262 NLGQRFALDALLNE

-284 GRAGTGKTLLALAAG
+284 GRAGTGKTLMALAAG
-299 LHKVLDEHV
+299 LHSVLDTHS

-318 IPMGKDV
+318 VPMGKDV

-360 SDMVT
+360 GDMVH

-406 IVSRAG
+406 IISRAG
-412 EGTKMVLTGD
+412 DGTKMVLTGD

-430 LDFSSNGLIFAV
+430 LDFSSNGLCFAV
-442 EKFKESPLA
+442 EKFKDSPLA

>member
-1 VSRSAAAKGVAATRG
+1 MTR
-16 RVTVAD
+16 AD
-22 AAGAEGAVEAAP
+22 ARTTPAR
-34 SKTYVLDTNVLLH
+34 SKTFVLDTNVLLH
-47 DPEAL
+47 DPDAL
-52 TAFEEN
+52 NAFEEN

-70 DSQKKR
+70 DAQKKR
-76 QDEIGRSA
+76 QDEIGRAA

-95 MVGKLS
+95 SAGKLS

-106 NGGGRLRVQM
+106 AGGGKLWVEIHDPKGDM
-116 QEMGAGLPAELDP
+116 PGELDLH
-129 SKPDNVVL
+129 KPDNQII
-137 AVTAQIKRAN
+137 AVTAQLKRAMPN
-147 PSARVVLVSKDINVR
+147 GNVILVSKDINVR

-167 LDLAAQDYERDKVV
+167 LDLPAEDYERDKVV
-181 RGHDEVYSGMRVLDV
+181 RGTDELYAGIQALEV
-196 ESHVM
+196 ESSVM
-201 DLFQRQGF
+201 ERFNREGG
-209 LPAAE
+209 LPGA
-214 YDLRANEFVHFQ
+214 DFGLRSNEFVHFQ
-226 VPEQHNLSAIGRFDL
+226 VPGQHSLSAIGRFDL
-241 ARGEIVPLAPV
+241 ARNEIVPLAAVP
-252 KKDVWGINAK
+252 KDIWGITAK
-262 NLGQRFAFDALLND
+262 NLGQRFALDALLNED
-276 EIRLVTLT
+276 IRLVTLT
-284 GRAGTGKTLLALAAG
+284 GRAGTGKTLMALAAG
-299 LHKVLDEHV
+299 LHMVLDSHA

-318 IPMGKDV
+318 VPMGKDV

-360 SDMVT
+360 GDMVH

-406 IVSRAG
+406 IISRAG
-412 EGTKMVLTGD
+412 DGTKMVLTGD

-430 LDFSSNGLIFAV
+430 LDFSSNGLCFAV

>member
-1 VSRSAAAKGVAATRG
+1 MAAQK
-16 RVTVAD
+16 
-22 AAGAEGAVEAAP
+22 
-34 SKTYVLDTNVLLH
+34 SKTFVLDTNVLLH

-52 TAFEEN
+52 NAFEEN
-58 DVVIPLVVIEEI
+58 DVAIPLVVIEEI
-70 DSQKKR
+70 DDQKKR
-76 QDEIGRSA
+76 QDEVGRSA
-84 RRVAHHLDEMR
+84 RRVAHHLDDLR
-95 MVGKLS
+95 RVGKLS

-106 NGGGRLRVQM
+106 AGGGKLWIEIHDPRGDM
-116 QEMGAGLPAELDP
+116 PGELDL
-129 SKPDNVVL
+129 SKPDNQII
-137 AVTAQIKRAN
+137 AVAAQLTRAI
-147 PSARVVLVSKDINVR
+147 PKQRVILVSKDINVR
-162 VKAEA
+162 IKAEA
-167 LDLAAQDYERDKVV
+167 LDLPAEDYERDKVV
-181 RGHDEVYSGMRVLDV
+181 RGTDELYGGVQVIDV
-196 ESHVM
+196 EPDVM
-201 DLFQRQGF
+201 DRFNREGGS
-209 LPAAE
+209 PGAD
-214 YDLRANEFVHFQ
+214 YDLRSNEFVHFQ
-226 VPEQHNLSAIGRFDL
+226 VPGHHSLSAIGRFDL
-241 ARGEIVPLAPV
+241 ARNEIVPLAPV
-252 KKDVWGINAK
+252 PKEIWGISAK
-262 NLGQRFAFDALLND
+262 NLGQRFALDALLNED
-276 EIRLVTLT
+276 IRLITLT
-284 GRAGTGKTLLALAAG
+284 GRAGTGKTLMALAAG
-299 LHKVLDEHV
+299 LHMVLDSHA

-318 IPMGKDV
+318 VPMGKDV

-360 SDMVT
+360 GDMVN

-406 IVSRAG
+406 IISRAG

-430 LDFSSNGLIFAV
+430 LDFSSNGLCFAV
-442 EKFKESPLA
+442 EKFKDSPLA

>member
-1 VSRSAAAKGVAATRG
+1 MTVEPVSDAAKTYVLDTAA
-16 RVTVAD
+16 
-22 AAGAEGAVEAAP
+22 
-34 SKTYVLDTNVLLH
+34 KTYVLDTNVLLH

-52 TAFEEN
+52 NAFEEN
-58 DVVIPLVVIEEI
+58 HVVIPLVVIEEI

-76 QDEIGRSA
+76 QDEVGRSA
-84 RRVAHHLDEMR
+84 RRVAHHLDDLR
-95 MVGKLS
+95 QLGKLS

-106 NGGGRLRVQM
+106 PGGGLLRVQI
-116 QEMGAGLPAELDP
+116 QEIGGDLPRELDIR
-129 SKPDNVVL
+129 KPDNQVL
-137 AVTAQIKRAN
+137 AVTQQVKAASPERK
-147 PSARVVLVSKDINVR
+147 VVLISKDINVR

-167 LDLAAQDYERDKVV
+167 LNLSAEDYERDKVV
-181 RGHDEVYSGMRVLDV
+181 TGIDELYAGMRVLEVDV
-196 ESHVM
+196 DVM
-201 DLFQRQGF
+201 DHFNREGSL
-209 LPAAE
+209 AATQLG
-214 YDLRANEFVHFQ
+214 LRANEFVHFQ
-226 VPEQHNLSAIGRFDL
+226 VPDHPNLSAIGRFDL
-241 ARGEIVPLAPV
+241 TRGEIVPLAPV
-252 KKDVWGINAK
+252 HKDVWGIQAK
-262 NLGQRFAFDALLND
+262 NLGQRFALDALLNA
-276 EIRLVTLT
+276 EISLVTLT

-299 LHKVLDEHV
+299 LHAVLDEHT

-332 EEKLRPWMQPIYDN
+332 DEKLRPWMQPIYDN

-360 SDMVT
+360 ADMVT

-395 AQNLTPHEVKT
+395 AQNLTPHEIKT

-412 EGTKMVLTGD
+412 EGTKLVLTGD

-430 LDFSSNGLIFAV
+430 LDFSSNGLCYAV

>member
-1 VSRSAAAKGVAATRG
+1 MG
-16 RVTVAD
+16 
-22 AAGAEGAVEAAP
+22 
-34 SKTYVLDTNVLLH
+34 KTYVLDTNVLLH

-52 TAFEEN
+52 NAFEEN
-58 DVVIPLVVIEEI
+58 DIVIPLVVIEEV

-76 QDEIGRSA
+76 QDEVGRSA
-84 RRVAHHLDEMR
+84 RRVAHHLDELR
-95 MVGKLS
+95 RIGKLS

-106 NGGGRLRVQM
+106 MGGGTLRVEVQD
-116 QEMGAGLPAELDP
+116 AGDALPGELDS
-129 SKPDNVVL
+129 SKPDNQVL
-137 AVTAQIKRAN
+137 AVTAQLKKSGPRR
-147 PSARVVLVSKDINVR
+147 PVVLVSKDINVR
-162 VKAEA
+162 VKADA
-167 LDLAAQDYERDKVV
+167 LGLSAEDYERDKVV
-181 RGHDEVYSGMRVLDV
+181 SLSGELYPGLAVLEVEPD
-196 ESHVM
+196 VM
-201 DLFQRQGF
+201 DGFQREGA
-209 LPAAE
+209 LPAAT
-214 YDLRANEFVHFQ
+214 YGLCANQFVHFQ
-226 VPEQHNLSAIGRFDL
+226 VPGQSSLSAIGRFDL
-241 ARGEIVPLAPV
+241 TRGEIVPLAPV
-252 KKDVWGINAK
+252 KGEVWGIQAK
-262 NLGQRFAFDALLND
+262 NLGQRFALDALLND
-276 EIRLVTLT
+276 EISLVTLT

-308 YRRLLVTRPV
+308 FRRLLVTRPV

-360 SDMVT
+360 ADMVT

-430 LDFSSNGLIFAV
+430 LDFSSNGLCFAV

-451 AHVTLTKGQ
+451 AHVSLTKGQ